1 MRTGKWA
8 PAKLQGEVNTSN
20 YLVAFQGDKVT
31 IDVEKT
37 LNYSGSN
44 WDAISSGNIFSF
56 YMNDRLI
63 QSFSTAD
70 VNPVALVSAAQH
82 EGEGKGFVH
91 FYSTSNADNFNRI
104 VIEQNDGSGF
114 ESDNH
119 SFHAGTG
126 KFAPTLVPEPS
137 IVLGLAT
144 IGSTLR

>member
-1 MRTGKWA
+1 M
-8 PAKLQGEVNTSN
+8 V
-20 YLVAFQGDKVT
+20 FQGNKVT
-31 IDVEKT
+31 IDLEKT
-37 LNYSGSN
+37 LNYFGSN

-70 VNPVALVSAAQH
+70 VNPVALVLRCWNK
-82 EGEGKGFVH
+82 GEGNDFVH

-104 VIEQNDGSGF
+104 VIKQNDGGGF

-137 IVLGLAT
+137 IVLRLAT
-144 IGSTLR
+144 VGSTLR